1 VKSAG
6 QILPQWLRRKHTSM
20 SALMLIPR
28 TLALMAVQRQ
38 ITALRSTSP
47 SWSGQD
53 WSLPT
58 GRLNFARFNM
68 LAADKFSFCASNGHE
83 PPPDGG
89 VGTASLLGATGRVGV
104 GQFGS

>member
-1 VKSAG
+1 
-6 QILPQWLRRKHTSM
+6 
-20 SALMLIPR
+20 
-28 TLALMAVQRQ
+28 
-38 ITALRSTSP
+38 
-47 SWSGQD
+47 
-53 WSLPT
+53 
-58 GRLNFARFNM
+58 M